1 MPPCGPTAE
10 RSIAK
15 PTSPAIAATTLSSR
29 ALPECCRTVLSG
41 SAPHLSRAHH
51 TAEALWRSGY
61 FNENEAAPPL
71 RSVPE
76 FAEQHLGEWRGLDRA
91 PVAPGGPAMAA
102 SYWYAPADER
112 PAGGESFADVCARVR
127 VAVDR
132 LNPVYFEK
140 RSFSSS
146 GSRRSLTQR
155 RSAMMKGSRFRRASK
170 SATRRVRSSA
180 LAWQW

>member
-76 FAEQHLGEWRGLDRA
+76 FAEQHLGEWRGLDPAQFAPRRPPRA
-91 PVAPGGPAMAA
+91 AGPRDAPPPRA
-102 SYWYAPADER
+102 R
-112 PAGGESFADVCARVR
+112 HGGELLVRAR
-127 VAVDR
+127 
-132 LNPVYFEK
+132 
-140 RSFSSS
+140 
-146 GSRRSLTQR
+146 G
-155 RSAMMKGSRFRRASK
+155 RASRW
-170 SATRRVRSSA
+170 RRKLCRGLCPRPCGRGPPHGRVPGPRYR
-180 LAWQW
+180 

>member
-91 PVAPGGPAMAA
+91 QFAAGRPALAA
-102 SYWYAPADER
+102 GYWYAPPDER
-112 PAGGESFADVCARVR
+112 PPGGGKIFRRFAPPPWGGEPVNL
-127 VAVDR
+127 AV
-132 LNPVYFEK
+132 
-140 RSFSSS
+140 
-146 GSRRSLTQR
+146 
-155 RSAMMKGSRFRRASK
+155 
-170 SATRRVRSSA
+170 
-180 LAWQW
+180 